1 MKILFL
7 TLSGISSIEERDIYT
22 DLMRKFRDKGHS
34 LYIVS
39 PTERRNG
46 QRTKLKKEK
55 GVNILQV
62 WTLNIQKVNIF
73 EKVAGTISIDYQYLN
88 AINKYFNHI
97 KFDLVMY
104 STPPI
109 TLTKVISE
117 IKKRDGAKTYLL
129 LKDIFPQNAVD
140 LGMMQKN
147 GLVHKFFRNK
157 EKILYRISDFIGC
170 MSPANVD
177 YLKTHN
183 PQINPSIIEEN
194 PNSIDIS
201 KIMHKKIDCIEIRN
215 QYQIPLDTTVFVYGG
230 NFGKPQGI
238 GFLLKVIESNLNN
251 SEVFFVL
258 VGSGTEY
265 YKINSWFEKNK
276 PNNALLMQNLPKQEY
291 NKLLKSCDIGMI
303 FLDKRF
309 TIPNFPSRLLSYLE
323 NKMPVITATDPV
335 SDIGFIAQENGF
347 GFSVLNGDLDS
358 INRNIKKLSEN
369 KSQNKRMGQKGY
381 DFMLKN
387 FSAERSYNIII
398 SHFSNQSNLKKDVQ
412 NCF

>member
-7 TLSGISSIEERDIYT
+7 TLSRISSIDERGIYT
-22 DLMRKFRDKGHS
+22 DLLRKFRNKGHN

-39 PTERRNG
+39 PTERRYG
-46 QRTKLKKEK
+46 QRTKLKIEN
-55 GVNILQV
+55 GVNILKV
-62 WTLNIQKVNIF
+62 WTLNIQKTNIF
-73 EKVAGTISIDYQYLN
+73 EKAAGTILIDYQYLN
-88 AINKYFNHI
+88 AIKKHFNQI

-109 TLTKVISE
+109 TITKVISQ

-147 GLVHKFFRNK
+147 SLIHKFFRNK
-157 EKILYRISDFIGC
+157 EKILYSISDFIGC

-177 YLKTHN
+177 YLKTNN
-183 PQINPSIIEEN
+183 PQINPLIIEEN

-201 KIMHKKIDCIEIRN
+201 KIIYKKTDCKEIRE
-215 QYQIPLDTTVFVYGG
+215 QYQIPLDTTIFVYGG

-238 GFLLKVIESNLNN
+238 RFLLKVIESNLNN
-251 SEVFFVL
+251 SKVFFVL

-276 PNNALLMQNLPKQEY
+276 PQNALLMQNLPNKEY

-309 TIPNFPSRLLSYLE
+309 SIPNFPSRLLSYLE
-323 NKMPVITATDPV
+323 NKMPVITATDTV
-335 SDIGFIAQENGF
+335 SDIGIIAQKNGF
-347 GFSVLNGDLDS
+347 GFSVLNGDLES
-358 INRNIKKLSEN
+358 INRKIKKLSEN
-369 KSQNKRMGQKGY
+369 KSQNKKMGQRGY
-381 DFMLKN
+381 DFMVKN
-387 FSAERSYNIII
+387 FSTERSYNIII
-398 SHFSNQSNLKKDVQ
+398 SHFSNESNPKKNV
-412 NCF
+412 

>member
-7 TLSGISSIEERDIYT
+7 TLSAISSIEERDIYT
-22 DLMRKFRDKGHS
+22 DLMRKFRDEGHD

-73 EKVAGTISIDYQYLN
+73 EKVVGIVSIDYQYLN

-147 GLVHKFFRNK
+147 GLIHKFFRNK

-177 YLKTHN
+177 YLKTNN

-194 PNSIDIS
+194 PNSVDIS
-201 KIMHKKIDCIEIRN
+201 KIMHKNTDCVEIRK
-215 QYQIPLDTTVFVYGG
+215 QYHIPLDTTVFVYGG
-230 NFGKPQGI
+230 NLGKPQGL

-251 SEVFFVL
+251 SDVFFVL

-265 YKINSWFEKNK
+265 DKISSWFEKNK
-276 PNNALLMQNLPKQEY
+276 PHNALLMQSLPKQEY

-309 TIPNFPSRLLSYLE
+309 SIPNFPSRLLSYLE
-323 NKMPVITATDPV
+323 NKMPVIAATDSV

-347 GFSVLNGDLDS
+347 GFSVLNGDLES
-358 INRNIKKLSEN
+358 INRYIKKLSEN
-369 KSQNKRMGQKGY
+369 KSENKRMGQKGY

-387 FSAERSYNIII
+387 FSVERSYNIII
-398 SHFSNQSNLKKDVQ
+398 SHFYN
-412 NCF
+412 

>member
-7 TLSGISSIEERDIYT
+7 TLSRISSIDERGIYT
-22 DLMRKFRDKGHS
+22 DLLRKFRNKGHN

-39 PTERRNG
+39 PTERRYG
-46 QRTKLKKEK
+46 QRTKSKIEN
-55 GVNILQV
+55 GVNILKV
-62 WTLNIQKVNIF
+62 WTLNIQKTNIF
-73 EKVAGTISIDYQYLN
+73 EKAAGTILIDYQYLN
-88 AINKYFNHI
+88 AIKKHFNQI

-109 TLTKVISE
+109 TITKVISQ

-129 LKDIFPQNAVD
+129 LKDIFPQNAID

-147 GLVHKFFRNK
+147 SLIHKFFRNK
-157 EKILYRISDFIGC
+157 EKILYSISDFIGC

-177 YLKTHN
+177 YLKTNN
-183 PQINPSIIEEN
+183 PQINPLIIEEN

-201 KIMHKKIDCIEIRN
+201 KIIHKKTDCKEIRE
-215 QYQIPLDTTVFVYGG
+215 QYQIPLDTTIFVYGG

-238 GFLLKVIESNLNN
+238 RFLLKVIESNLNN
-251 SEVFFVL
+251 SKVFFVL

-276 PNNALLMQNLPKQEY
+276 PKNALLMQNLPNKEY

-309 TIPNFPSRLLSYLE
+309 SIPNFPSRLLSYLE
-323 NKMPVITATDPV
+323 NKMPVITATDTV
-335 SDIGFIAQENGF
+335 SDIGIIAQKNGF
-347 GFSVLNGDLDS
+347 GFSVLNGDLES
-358 INRNIKKLSEN
+358 INRKIKKLSEN
-369 KSQNKRMGQKGY
+369 KSQNKKMGQRGY
-381 DFMLKN
+381 DFMVKN
-387 FSAERSYNIII
+387 FSTERSYNIII
-398 SHFSNQSNLKKDVQ
+398 SHFSNESNPKKNV
-412 NCF
+412 